1 MGTHTAVKSRLRRTA
16 EWLLYIDLPLLLV
29 IVTLLIFGLVMLYS
43 ASWDFS
49 LQIYDSPTRIFE
61 RQLLWLALGLVSALV
76 WALLPYHIWRRL
88 ALVAM
93 AVTLLALVVV
103 LVLGESRLGA
113 VRNVLGGSIQPS
125 ELAKLVVILY
135 LAVWLD
141 SRKGH
146 INDWSLALIPLGT
159 ILGTVG
165 GLIFLQ
171 PDLSA
176 ALTIFLMGGLLY
188 FLAGGDWRRILTLMG
203 GGILVGA
210 LIVSLSSTGRARAN
224 TYLEGLQDPLT
235 GSYHVQRSM
244 EAFARGGWVG
254 VGIGKSSSKLT
265 GLPVPPTD
273 SIFAVIG
280 EETGFFGASLVV
292 LLYVLLI
299 WRSLV
304 IARKAPDTLGQV
316 MAAGIGTWLGLE
328 AMINMSV
335 MVGLMPFAGNAL
347 PFVSAGGSSLVVS
360 LTGIGILC
368 SIARGSTQEQ
378 QKRERSRYAVV
389 DLRRRDRRRRVSRP
403 RRPADARQG

>member
-1 MGTHTAVKSRLRRTA
+1 MGKPIAVKSRPHRVA

-49 LQIYDSPTRIFE
+49 LQIYDSPTHIFE

-76 WALLPYHIWRRL
+76 WALLPYRIWQRL

-93 AVTLLALVVV
+93 GVTLLALIVV

-125 ELAKLVVILY
+125 ELAKLVIILY
-135 LAVWLD
+135 LSVWLD

-146 INDWSLALIPLGT
+146 INDWSLALIPMGT

-188 FLAGGDWRRILTLMG
+188 FLAGGDWRRILTLVG

-210 LIVSLSSTGRARAN
+210 LIVSLSPTGRTRVH
-224 TYLEGLQDPLT
+224 TYLEGLQNPLT

-244 EAFARGGWVG
+244 EAFANGGWFG

-280 EETGFFGASLVV
+280 EETGFLGASLVV
-292 LLYVLLI
+292 LLYVLLV

-328 AMINMSV
+328 AMINMAV

-347 PFVSAGGSSLVVS
+347 PFISAGGSNLVVS

-368 SIARGSTQEQ
+368 SIARKSTQEQ

-403 RRPADARQG
+403 RRSADAREG